1 MFRLILLSSLVFSTL
16 AVGASVREVYYQADS
31 LAPSNIGPTF
41 VNGHLV
47 VYGPSVSVYS
57 TDGIL
62 AYSISPP
69 EHGFIHNVT
78 VDADQTAAAAVEV
91 RGKSGL
97 ISVFDRTGLPMSVI
111 DTGKYLPSF
120 VSFAPD
126 HSIWATGRE
135 QRQSLTD
142 KPEYF
147 ILRHFSRDG
156 KELGAYLPRSSFDAD
171 DQADPVMAIVGLP
184 GLQVVNNRVGVL
196 LNYGAD
202 VKKAVW
208 METDLSGKE
217 IGRWPVNIT
226 GLPSVFTPNGA
237 VYARVVGG
245 ISALDHVSGKW
256 SHITVPSDGE
266 LVGSDGEALVLMT
279 VGTTGLRWVPVNP

>member
-1 MFRLILLSSLVFSTL
+1 MFKLILLSSLVFSTL

-31 LAPSNIGPTF
+31 LTPSNIGPTF
-41 VNGHLV
+41 VNGYLV
-47 VYGPSVSVYS
+47 VYGRNVSVYS
-57 TDGIL
+57 PDGTL
-62 AYSISPP
+62 AYTISPP

-78 VDADQTAAAAVEV
+78 VDTDQAAAAAVEV
-91 RGKSGL
+91 RGKSGI
-97 ISVFDRTGLPMSVI
+97 ISVFDRTGSPISVI

-120 VSFAPD
+120 VYFALD
-126 HSIWATGRE
+126 HSIWATGRV

-156 KELGAYLPRSSFDAD
+156 KELGAFLPRSAFEDY
-171 DQADPVMAIVGLP
+171 DQADPVEAVVGLP
-184 GLQVVNNRVGVL
+184 GLHIANNRIGVL
-196 LNYGAD
+196 LNYGGNGE
-202 VKKAVW
+202 KALWV
-208 METDLSGKE
+208 ETDLNGKE
-217 IGRWPVNIT
+217 IGRWRVNIT

-245 ISALDHVSGKW
+245 ISALDHAAGKW
-256 SHITVPSDGE
+256 NRVVVHSDGE
-266 LVGSDGEALVLMT
+266 LVGSDGESLVLMT